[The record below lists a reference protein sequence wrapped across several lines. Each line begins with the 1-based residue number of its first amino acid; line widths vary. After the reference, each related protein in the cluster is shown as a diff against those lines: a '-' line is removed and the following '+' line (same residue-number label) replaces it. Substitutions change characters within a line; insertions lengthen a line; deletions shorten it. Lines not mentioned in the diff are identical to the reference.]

1 MQLTHDQTSTQ
12 ARSHSQLGV
21 PPTRGRTCGRRAT
34 PLSLYP
40 GTCHDESQ
48 RPLPLYTSLTGPGRE
63 VLVIETNGPGDPVST
78 PKATTA
84 DQSARPLFLFP
95 MALQTWIVLSVSTRG
110 GLPQALLQK
119 DRSCFYELGS
129 S

>member
-1 MQLTHDQTSTQ
+1 MI
-12 ARSHSQLGV
+12 
-21 PPTRGRTCGRRAT
+21 
-34 PLSLYP
+34 
-40 GTCHDESQ
+40 
-48 RPLPLYTSLTGPGRE
+48 
-63 VLVIETNGPGDPVST
+63 VIETNRPGDPVRVT
-78 PKATTA
+78 KDTAA

-95 MALQTWIVLSVSTRG
+95 MALQTWIVLSASTRG